1 MVQTMR
7 KEHYIE
13 TYDDKDGDQL
23 FLEAHGMVAKLY
35 RDEFDETK
43 TEEYGY
49 FYVIEKEDKKWRMWN
64 GGEYGIVWVPAVSVR
79 MIMMMTKEQA
89 KNNLRDAISAMMSM
103 ALNRDRINTFWDWNQ
118 SEARYDDEIRDGRS
132 WYNNPK
138 WLEENGNE

>member
-1 MVQTMR
+1 MR

-13 TYDDKDGDQL
+13 TYDDEDGYQL
-23 FLEAHGMVAKLY
+23 FLKAHGMVAKLY
-35 RDEFDETK
+35 RDEFDET
-43 TEEYGY
+43 EEYGY
-49 FYVIEKEDKKWRMWN
+49 YYAIEKKDKKWRMWN
-64 GGEYGIVWVPAVSVR
+64 GSESGQVWVPYVQMR

-89 KNNLRDAISAMMSM
+89 KDNLHDAISAMMSM

-138 WLEENGNE
+138 WLEENGND